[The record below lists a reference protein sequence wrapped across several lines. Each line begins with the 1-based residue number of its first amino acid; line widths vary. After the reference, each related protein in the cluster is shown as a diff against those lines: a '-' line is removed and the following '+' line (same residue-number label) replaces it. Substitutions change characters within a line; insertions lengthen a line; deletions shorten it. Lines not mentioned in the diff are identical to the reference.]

1 MGRPSKAEIAA
12 REAAQ
17 AQEQEN
23 EQTVSAAATENE
35 TQASTTDAAD
45 TESAPMDTAETVT
58 EETKADDV
66 QPDVPVDEPKDVIA
80 ALQEQIKALQEKI
93 QSAGSTPSVVLAKP
107 EEMVKVT
114 YISNVSATNILDLGD
129 FGQMT
134 GVGWVIEVP
143 RKDFGGKFMTPFVQK
158 LIAKRRL
165 IVLDGLNDD
174 ERIRYNVDYK
184 PGEVMDVQ
192 MFDKLIGMD
201 VEKLTNIFDNLC
213 AQHQQ
218 FVATRFITAYE
229 RGDNRITRGVIEPLQ
244 ALSKKNHPNGLFNPI
259 LEKMNKDSM

>member
-17 AQEQEN
+17 AQAQEN
-23 EQTVSAAATENE
+23 EQAVSATANENE
-35 TQASTTDAAD
+35 IPASTTDVAD
-45 TESAPMDTAETVT
+45 TESTPMDTAETVSK
-58 EETKADDV
+58 ETNSEDAPNGD
-66 QPDVPVDEPKDVIA
+66 QADEPKDVIA
-80 ALQEQIKALQEKI
+80 ALQEQIKALQEQI
-93 QSAGSTPSVVLAKP
+93 QNAGSTPSVVLAKP

-114 YISNVSATNILDLGD
+114 YISNVSPTNILDLGD

-201 VEKLTNIFDNLC
+201 VEKLTNIFKNLC
-213 AQHQQ
+213 AEHQQ

-229 RGDNRITRGVIEPLQ
+229 RGDNRISRDVIEPMQ
-244 ALSKKNHPNGLFNPI
+244 ALSKENHPNGLFNPI

>member
-12 REAAQ
+12 REA
-17 AQEQEN
+17 EKEKETVEN
-23 EQTVSAAATENE
+23 AEVKATESAENE
-35 TQASTTDAAD
+35 TL
-45 TESAPMDTAETVT
+45 V
-58 EETKADDV
+58 EETS
-66 QPDVPVDEPKDVIA
+66 VIA
-80 ALQEQIKALQEKI
+80 VATNRDEAFGEDHPSVSTIDEKPDIIAELQNQIKTLQEQIKN
-93 QSAGSTPSVVLAKP
+93 SGSTPSVVLAKP
-107 EEMVKVT
+107 EETVKVT
-114 YISNVSATNILDLGD
+114 YISNVSPNNILDLGE

-174 ERIRYNVDYK
+174 ERIRYNVAYK
-184 PGEVMDVQ
+184 PGEVMDIQ

-201 VEKLTNIFDNLC
+201 VEKLKNIFKNLC
-213 AQHQQ
+213 AEHQQ

-229 RGDNRITRGVIEPLQ
+229 RGDNRISRDVIEPLQ
-244 ALSKKNHPNGLFNPI
+244 ALSKENYPNGLFNPI

>member
-17 AQEQEN
+17 TQEHEN
-23 EQTVSAAATENE
+23 EQAVSTAETENE
-35 TQASTTDAAD
+35 TQASMTDASN
-45 TESAPMDTAETVT
+45 TESAPMDTAETIT
-58 EETKADDV
+58 EETDAEDV
-66 QPDVPVDEPKDVIA
+66 HTGIPAVENPDVIA
-80 ALQEQIKALQEKI
+80 ALQEQIKALQEQI
-93 QSAGSTPSVVLAKP
+93 QNAGSTPSVVLAKP
-107 EEMVKVT
+107 EEMVKLT
-114 YISNVSATNILDLGD
+114 YISNVSPTNILDLGD

-165 IVLDGLNDD
+165 IVLDGLNEE
-174 ERIRYNVDYK
+174 ERIRYNVAYK

-201 VEKLTNIFDNLC
+201 VEKLTNIFKNLC
-213 AQHQQ
+213 AEHQQ
-218 FVATRFITAYE
+218 FVATRFITTYE
-229 RGDNRITRGVIEPLQ
+229 RGDNRIGRDVIEPLQ
-244 ALSKKNHPNGLFNPI
+244 ALSKENYPNGLFNPI

>member
-17 AQEQEN
+17 AQEEEMGQA
-23 EQTVSAAATENE
+23 VSTAETENE
-35 TQASTTDAAD
+35 TQASMTDASN
-45 TESAPMDTAETVT
+45 TESATMDTAETIT
-58 EETKADDV
+58 EETDAEN
-66 QPDVPVDEPKDVIA
+66 VPTGIPAVENPDVIA
-80 ALQEQIKALQEKI
+80 ALQEQIKALQEQI
-93 QSAGSTPSVVLAKP
+93 QNAGSTPSVVLAKP

-114 YISNVSATNILDLGD
+114 YISNVSPTNILDLGD

-165 IVLDGLNDD
+165 IALDGLNED
-174 ERIRYNVDYK
+174 ERIRYNVAYK

-201 VEKLTNIFDNLC
+201 VEKLTNIFKNLC
-213 AQHQQ
+213 AEHQQ

-229 RGDNRITRGVIEPLQ
+229 RGDNRIGRDVIEPLQ
-244 ALSKKNHPNGLFNPI
+244 ALSKENHPNGLFNPI

>member
-1 MGRPSKAEIAA
+1 MGRLSKAEIAA

-17 AQEQEN
+17 TQEHEN
-23 EQTVSAAATENE
+23 EQAVSTEETENE
-35 TQASTTDAAD
+35 TQASMTDASD

-58 EETKADDV
+58 GETSTADVHTDGT
-66 QPDVPVDEPKDVIA
+66 PDVIA
-80 ALQEQIKALQEKI
+80 ALQEQIKALQEQIKN
-93 QSAGSTPSVVLAKP
+93 AGSTPSVVLAKP

-114 YISNVSATNILDLGD
+114 YISNVSPTNILDLGD

-174 ERIRYNVDYK
+174 ERIRYNVAYK

-201 VEKLTNIFDNLC
+201 VEKLTNIFKNLC
-213 AQHQQ
+213 AEHQQ

-229 RGDNRITRGVIEPLQ
+229 RGDNRIGRDVIEPLQ
-244 ALSKKNHPNGLFNPI
+244 ALSKENHPNGLFNPI

>member
-17 AQEQEN
+17 TQEHEN
-23 EQTVSAAATENE
+23 EQAVSTAETENE
-35 TQASTTDAAD
+35 TQASMTDASDA
-45 TESAPMDTAETVT
+45 ESAPMDTAETVT
-58 EETKADDV
+58 GETSTEDVHADGT
-66 QPDVPVDEPKDVIA
+66 PDVIA
-80 ALQEQIKALQEKI
+80 ALQEQIKALQEQIKN
-93 QSAGSTPSVVLAKP
+93 AGSTPSVVLAKP

-114 YISNVSATNILDLGD
+114 YISNVSPTNILDLGD

-165 IVLDGLNDD
+165 IVLDGLNEE
-174 ERIRYNVDYK
+174 ERIRYNVAYK

-201 VEKLTNIFDNLC
+201 VEKLTNIFKNLC
-213 AQHQQ
+213 AEHQQ
-218 FVATRFITAYE
+218 FVATRFITTYE
-229 RGDNRITRGVIEPLQ
+229 RGDNRIGRDVIEPLQ
-244 ALSKKNHPNGLFNPI
+244 ALSKENYPNGLFNPI

>member
-17 AQEQEN
+17 TQEHEN
-23 EQTVSAAATENE
+23 EQAVSTEETENE
-35 TQASTTDAAD
+35 TQASMTDASD

-58 EETKADDV
+58 GETSTADVHTDGT
-66 QPDVPVDEPKDVIA
+66 PDVIA
-80 ALQEQIKALQEKI
+80 ALQEQIKALQEQIKN
-93 QSAGSTPSVVLAKP
+93 AGSTPSVVLAKP

-114 YISNVSATNILDLGD
+114 YISNVSPTNILDLGD

-174 ERIRYNVDYK
+174 ERIRYNVAYK

-201 VEKLTNIFDNLC
+201 VEKLTNIFKNLC
-213 AQHQQ
+213 AEHQQ

-229 RGDNRITRGVIEPLQ
+229 RGDNRIGRDVIEPLQ
-244 ALSKKNHPNGLFNPI
+244 ALSKENHPNGLFNPI